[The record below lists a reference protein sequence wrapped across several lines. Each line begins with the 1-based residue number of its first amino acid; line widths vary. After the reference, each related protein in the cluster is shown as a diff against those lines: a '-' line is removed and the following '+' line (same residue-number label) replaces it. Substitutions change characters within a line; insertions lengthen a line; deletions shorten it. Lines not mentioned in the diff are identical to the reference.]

1 MLSVPDK
8 EDVELSS
15 KQKPAEI
22 IKGVRTAL
30 GLTQQ
35 DFATRLGVALPTVSR
50 WENEKHSPSPL
61 ALDKVEAFLKGL
73 GKDGKELRNRYF
85 GDNGV

>member
-1 MLSVPDK
+1 MLSAPRK

-22 IKGVRTAL
+22 IKGVRTVL

-61 ALDKVEAFLKGL
+61 ALDKVEAFLKGM
-73 GKDGKELRNRYF
+73 GKEGTSLRNKYF
-85 GDNGV
+85 GENKG